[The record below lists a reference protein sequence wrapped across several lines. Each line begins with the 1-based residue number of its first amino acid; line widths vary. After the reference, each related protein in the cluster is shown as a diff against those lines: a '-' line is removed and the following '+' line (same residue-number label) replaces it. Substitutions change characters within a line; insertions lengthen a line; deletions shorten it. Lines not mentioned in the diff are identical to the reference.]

1 MDEGPRRLGL
11 SNIVLRGMK
20 KGAVEKALL
29 AWLVHSRAIVS
40 NAWLADRLMMGVGA
54 NVGKYVKSI
63 AMSRDP
69 RIVLLRAKL
78 VKI

>member
-1 MDEGPRRLGL
+1 
-11 SNIVLRGMK
+11 MK

-29 AWLVHSRAIVS
+29 AWF
-40 NAWLADRLMMGVGA
+40 ADRLMMGVGA

-78 VKI
+78 VRI